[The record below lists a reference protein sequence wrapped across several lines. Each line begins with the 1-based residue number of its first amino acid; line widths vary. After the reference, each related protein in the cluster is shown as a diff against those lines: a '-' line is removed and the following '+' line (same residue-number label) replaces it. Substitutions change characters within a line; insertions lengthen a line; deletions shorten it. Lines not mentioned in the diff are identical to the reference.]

1 MTTERKRISAHA
13 SAAADPFGFYL
24 EPDGTVLAVH
34 TSLYRQ
40 SSEGK
45 IYEGFGALYSQA
57 NSPVVWT
64 SISEDYLRLCRKIS
78 QREARHRHP
87 ALFARLDA
95 DAE

>member
-1 MTTERKRISAHA
+1 MTTERRPISAHA
-13 SAAADPFGFYL
+13 GAAADPFGFYL

-34 TSLYRQ
+34 TSVYRQ

-64 SISEDYLRLCRKIS
+64 SISEDYLGLCRKITR
-78 QREARHRHP
+78 REARQRHP
-87 ALFARLDA
+87 ALFARIEA